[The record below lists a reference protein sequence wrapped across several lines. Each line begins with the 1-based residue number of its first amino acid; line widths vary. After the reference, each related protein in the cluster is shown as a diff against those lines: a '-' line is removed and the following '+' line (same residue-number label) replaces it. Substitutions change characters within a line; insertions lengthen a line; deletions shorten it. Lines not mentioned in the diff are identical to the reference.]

1 MGYLRD
7 NARLEVALN
16 SVILDPWDPQLS
28 TFKFNYIHGRKP
40 LDFNDQAIETIQSNL
55 NTGGLLFVD
64 AACGGFEQWKA
75 FDESFRKMSRSST
88 PGRSSSSFTNT
99 TRTRKRTLSFKLA
112 RESGINIRIGEV
124 PSRDPRTGRGQR
136 RRCEPIPSCWKASRW
151 MAAGW

>member
-1 MGYLRD
+1 MTRSYFKAAQIRLEGEQAPAPDALKNLMGYLRD

-75 FDESFRKMSRSST
+75 FDESFRKMCAKLY
-88 PGRSSSSFTNT
+88 PGQKLVLIQRIRRGQEGGSSFQAG
-99 TRTRKRTLSFKLA
+99 S
-112 RESGINIRIGEV
+112 RERH
-124 PSRDPRTGRGQR
+124 
-136 RRCEPIPSCWKASRW
+136 
-151 MAAGW
+151 